1 VDPQTRNRI
10 DMAIAASRVLGTT
23 WRQWNAIECGVGHG
37 AARRGRVAVASK
49 RESKVASTFASRA
62 ESRIASN
69 VAIESNVAIA

>member
-23 WRQWNAIECGVGHG
+23 WRQWNAIERGVRHG

-49 RESKVASTFASRA
+49 GESKVA
-62 ESRIASN
+62 
-69 VAIESNVAIA
+69 VA